1 VAERQIPLLRQATLD
16 ALVRTFLIADLR
28 GYTAYTLE
36 HGDAAGAT
44 LARRFAALAMEVME
58 AWGGTVTELRGDEAL
73 AVFTSARQALHA
85 AVDLQERCAQEWTRA
100 PEVPLLVGIGLDAGE
115 AIPVGDGYRG
125 TALNLAARLCSLAGA
140 GEVLASAGV
149 IHLARRTEGLAYTE
163 REPVMLK
170 GFAKPVAVVQV
181 TGVAP
186 PAPQAVYQG
195 GAGRIAAFRG
205 PTPFGELLRRHREAA
220 ALSQER
226 LAERAGLST
235 DAISALERGKR
246 GAPRLE
252 TAGLLADALGLAG
265 EERATFIAAARAVG
279 APVADTPSEQPAAF
293 APLLRRHRRDAG
305 LTQEALAE
313 RAGISLRAVSDLER
327 GIYRTPHRDTVAL
340 LAQALG
346 LTQQQTAFLE
356 ASVVR
361 LRGPAS
367 QSDAPSAD
375 DPLPLPVLPPA
386 IEQLSPFVAGPPIVH
401 PARFFGHERILKRL
415 FALWRLPPFQNA
427 ALIGPRRSGKT
438 SLLLYL
444 KSITTTPPDRLRPGQ
459 RRDWLSAPESYRWIY
474 VDFQDP
480 RLGSQD
486 GLLTYLLDQMGQ
498 PAPGPCTMERFLD
511 VMADRLRTPT
521 VVLLD
526 EIGVALHRYAEL
538 DDRFWEGLRSLATT
552 QGGGRL
558 AFVLAAHESPTDL
571 AAHTGHSSP
580 FFNLF
585 AYAATVGPLMEAEA
599 RDLVASAPLPFAL
612 ADVDWM
618 VAQSGCWSLLLQILC
633 RERLHALQEGEA
645 DDAWREDGLQQLAPF
660 RYLLDG
666 A

>member
-1 VAERQIPLLRQATLD
+1 VAERRTSLLRQAAPD

-36 HGDAAGAT
+36 HGDAAGAA
-44 LARRFAALAMEVME
+44 LARQFAALAMEVMA
-58 AWGGTVTELRGDEAL
+58 AWGGAVTELRGDEAL

-85 AVDLQERCAQEWTRA
+85 AVHLQERCVQERA
-100 PEVPLLVGIGLDAGE
+100 DAPDVPLLVGIGLDAGE

-125 TALNLAARLCSLAGA
+125 TALNLAARLCSLAA
-140 GEVLASAGV
+140 ADEVLASAGV
-149 IHLARRTEGLAYTE
+149 IHLARRTEGLVYTE
-163 REPVMLK
+163 REPVLLK
-170 GFAKPVAVVQV
+170 GFAEPVALVQV
-181 TGVAP
+181 TGVGP
-186 PAPQAVYQG
+186 PAPQTAQQG
-195 GAGRIAAFRG
+195 GPDRTAAFRG
-205 PTPFGELLRRHREAA
+205 PTLFGELLRRHREAA

-252 TAGLLADALGLAG
+252 TAGLLADALGLTG
-265 EERATFIAAARAVG
+265 EERASFIAAARAVG
-279 APVADTPSEQPAAF
+279 AVVADTPSEQPAAF
-293 APLLRRHRRDAG
+293 ALLLRRHRRDAG

-346 LTQQQTAFLE
+346 LTGQETALLE
-356 ASVVR
+356 ASIVR
-361 LRGPAS
+361 TRGPAS
-367 QSDAPSAD
+367 PPDAWSAGD
-375 DPLPLPVLPPA
+375 LPPLPELSPHG
-386 IEQLSPFVAGPPIVH
+386 EQLAPFVAGPPIVH
-401 PARFFGHERILKRL
+401 PDRFFGHERILKRL

-444 KSITTTPPDRLRPGQ
+444 KSITTTPPDRLRAGQ
-459 RRDWLSAPESYRWIY
+459 RRDWLPAPESYRWIY

-480 RLGSQD
+480 RLGSRD
-486 GLLTYLLDQMGQ
+486 GLLTYLLGQMGQ
-498 PAPGPCTMERFLD
+498 PAPSPCTMERFLD
-511 VMADRLRTPT
+511 STAGQIRTPT

-538 DDRFWEGLRSLATT
+538 DDPFWEGLRSLATT
-552 QGGGRL
+552 HGDGQL

-571 AAHTGHSSP
+571 AAHSGHSSP

-585 AYAATVGPLMEAEA
+585 AYTARVGPLTEAEA
-599 RDLVASAPLPFAL
+599 GDLVASAPLPFVP
-612 ADVDWM
+612 ADVDWI
-618 VAQSGCWSLLLQILC
+618 VAQSACWPMLLQILC

-645 DDAWREDGLQQLAPF
+645 DDAWREDAMQQMAPF
-660 RYLLDG
+660 RYLLDSS
-666 A
+666 